1 MSIRQRT
8 RHVDSGS
15 LDERSVAWA
24 QRAMITCKS
33 SKTRA
38 ESRPMGEMPMINF
51 ERGSSH
57 THGQAIALIAT
68 FYKASYS
75 RLLALV
81 RKGFRSLEPEEMVQ
95 ELFVKIL
102 DQVDSISANDPEA
115 MASLIEKW
123 TTPGYTSR
131 SLIHLCLDAVRS
143 GPGSREDATD
153 PQERAEVAGGDDLR
167 MHPAYIDRLGN
178 LLEYE
183 PPGLYPQSPDQ
194 VPAHLATMTSRQA
207 VNAILQ
213 ALLERGRLRRGCR
226 THITQRQLDILVAL
240 YNSNK
245 PATEESTELTDDE
258 LHKLT
263 LEVDKRARARWRDIG
278 GYSDP
283 EAGSQVAA
291 AAELGISRQAVS
303 QSLKAVGAALSVTR
317 YIAGV
322 LAPPG
327 TLLNP
332 SAIHTHLDQ
341 FDQLRELPDGAK
353 HYHVLIAAAPAVRTT
368 ADRGTRVQPALLNH
382 PDHGSSYEQVEAVHA
397 AETHLA
403 RLTRT
408 SHPNCV
414 NACDC
419 HTQQLNR
426 AIEL

>member
-1 MSIRQRT
+1 
-8 RHVDSGS
+8 
-15 LDERSVAWA
+15 
-24 QRAMITCKS
+24 
-33 SKTRA
+33 
-38 ESRPMGEMPMINF
+38 MGEMPMIDF

-57 THGQAIALIAT
+57 THGQAVALIAT

-75 RLLALV
+75 RLLGLV
-81 RKGFRSLEPEEMVQ
+81 RKGFRSLDPEEMVQ

-102 DQVDSISANDPEA
+102 DQVDSISADDPEA
-115 MASLIEKW
+115 LGSLIEKW
-123 TTPGYTSR
+123 TTPSYTSR

-143 GPGSREDATD
+143 GPGSREDAID
-153 PQERAEVAGGDDLR
+153 LQERAEVAGGDDLR
-167 MHPAYIDRLGN
+167 VHPANIDRLGN
-178 LLEYE
+178 LIEYE
-183 PPGLYPQSPDQ
+183 PPGLYPQIPDQ

-207 VNAILQ
+207 VNAILRT
-213 ALLERGRLRRGCR
+213 LLERSRHRRADR
-226 THITQRQLDILVAL
+226 THITQRQLDILIAL
-240 YNSNK
+240 YNSK
-245 PATEESTELTDDE
+245 RPTTEKLTELTDDE

-263 LEVDKRARARWRDIG
+263 LEADKRARARWRDMG

-283 EAGSQVAA
+283 EAGSQAAA
-291 AAELGISRQAVS
+291 AAELRISRQAVS
-303 QSLKAVGAALSVTR
+303 QALKAIGAALNITR

-341 FDQLRELPDGAK
+341 FDRLPERPDGAK
-353 HYHVLIAAAPAVRTT
+353 HRHVLIAAAPAVRTT
-368 ADRGTRVQPALLNH
+368 ADRGTRVQPGLLNH
-382 PDHGSSYEQVEAVHA
+382 PDPGSCHEQVEAVHA

-403 RLTRT
+403 QLTGT

-414 NACDC
+414 KACDC